1 MELSSTS
8 SSVWPGYVAAVSS
21 LVLSLLL
28 LAGVLVVSIS
38 QASRIV
44 DAYNKKLIRSVILD
58 EQRELELQRLRR
70 EPADAKQATLWI
82 HHTLPGGHESAA
94 PAKAKTGAPSDRC
107 L

>member
-28 LAGVLVVSIS
+28 LAGVLVVSIGNE
-38 QASRIV
+38 R
-44 DAYNKKLIRSVILD
+44 
-58 EQRELELQRLRR
+58 
-70 EPADAKQATLWI
+70 
-82 HHTLPGGHESAA
+82 AA
-94 PAKAKTGAPSDRC
+94 PAKVKLAPYSIDVFGF